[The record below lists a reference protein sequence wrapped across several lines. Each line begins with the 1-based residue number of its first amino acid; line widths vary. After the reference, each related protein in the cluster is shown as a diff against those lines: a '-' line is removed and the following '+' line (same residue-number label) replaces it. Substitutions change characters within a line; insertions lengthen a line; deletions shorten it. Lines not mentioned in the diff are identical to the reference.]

1 MSGHSKWH
9 SIKHKKAATDAKR
22 GRMFTKLLKEIEIA
36 ARMGGGDPGGNPRL
50 RSAIQAARDAS
61 MPNDN
66 INRAIKRGS
75 GELAGV
81 TYEDFLIEGYGQ
93 AGVALLVEGTTD
105 NKNRTMPELRHV
117 FQKYGG
123 TMGAMGSVSWM
134 FKKKG
139 TILVP
144 AAGLDE
150 DAVMEVALEAGA
162 EDFVHEG
169 DYFTITTDSTHVDKV
184 RKALEDKQIKVESS
198 ALENIPENTIKVEG
212 EAVPK
217 LLKLIEMLEENEDVK
232 AVSANYDIDDALIE
246 QYSS

>member
-150 DAVMEVALEAGA
+150 DAVMEIALEAGA